1 MNKNLIVVAGALLA
15 AGPAFAHVV
24 VAPNKAEAGSYF
36 AGAFRVGHGC
46 QGQATTQV
54 RIEFPPELAS
64 ARPRPIPGWKHSIE
78 YKDGAVTAITWKGK
92 LPDEEFQQF
101 EVLMKL
107 PAKAG
112 VLWFP
117 TVQICGKAE
126 NRWTVIGDP
135 SSSNPAPR
143 LDVVPAQGEANA
155 H

>member
-1 MNKNLIVVAGALLA
+1 MKTSLIVLAGALLA
-15 AGPAFAHVV
+15 ASPAVAHVV

-54 RIEFPPELAS
+54 RIQLPPELAS
-64 ARPRPIPGWKHSIE
+64 ARPRPVPGWKHTIE
-78 YKDGAVTAITWKGK
+78 WKDGAPVAITWKGK
-92 LPDEEFQQF
+92 LPDEEFQEF
-101 EVLMKL
+101 EILMKL

-117 TVQICGKAE
+117 TVQTCGKASS
-126 NRWTVIGDP
+126 NWTVVGDP
-135 SSSNPAPR
+135 SSPTPAPR
-143 LDVVPAQGEANA
+143 LEVVPAQGGANA